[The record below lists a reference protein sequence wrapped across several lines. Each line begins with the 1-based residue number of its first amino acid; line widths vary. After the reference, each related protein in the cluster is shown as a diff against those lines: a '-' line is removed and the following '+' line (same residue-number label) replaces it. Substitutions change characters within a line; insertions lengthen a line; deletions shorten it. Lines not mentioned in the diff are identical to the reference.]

1 MCSLFGSRKRPLSPA
16 YSSDRK
22 QHAGATQG
30 SCELVSPDTSL
41 LAGLDSDSV
50 QTVVAAAQ
58 VRRLGPNEKLI
69 TEGRR
74 ANHLFLIKNG
84 NARFYRVAREGED
97 ITLFWLGPGD
107 VIGLASLL
115 AEQPTAYLANAE
127 TMSPCELLVWDHAV
141 IRSFAARHP
150 RIMENGLRLSAGYL
164 RNALQRHADLAT
176 TPPAT
181 RVARSLQHLADKI
194 GRVCSSGIEIN
205 VNNEHLS
212 SLSDV
217 SRFTAS
223 RVLAGWA
230 RSGKVSKQRGKVIL
244 HVPDAL
250 IQ

>member
-1 MCSLFGSRKRPLSPA
+1 MLARRKSREHSE
-16 YSSDRK
+16 Y
-22 QHAGATQG
+22 
-30 SCELVSPDTSL
+30 PDSAF
-41 LAGLDSDSV
+41 LAGLDSVSV
-50 QTVVAAAQ
+50 QAVVAAAQ
-58 VRRLGPNEKLI
+58 VRRLDPNEGLI
-69 TEGRR
+69 TEGCP

-84 NARFYRVAREGED
+84 NARFYRVTTGGED
-97 ITLFWLGPGD
+97 ITLLWLGPGD
-107 VIGLASLL
+107 IIGLASLL
-115 AEQPTAYLANAE
+115 AEQPTGYLANAE
-127 TMSPCELLVWDHAV
+127 TMSQSELLVWDRAV

-150 RIMENGLRLSAGYL
+150 RIIGNGLELSSGYL
-164 RNALQRHADLAT
+164 RNALQRHVDLAT
-176 TPPAT
+176 TTPET

-194 GRVCSSGIEIN
+194 GRVRSSGVEID
-205 VNNEHLS
+205 VNNEGLS